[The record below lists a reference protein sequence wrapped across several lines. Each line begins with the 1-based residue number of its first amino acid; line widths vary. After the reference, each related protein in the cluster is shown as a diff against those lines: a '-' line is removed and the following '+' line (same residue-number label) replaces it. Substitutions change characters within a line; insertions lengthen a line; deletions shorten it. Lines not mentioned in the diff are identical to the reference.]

1 MGEKKEKKSK
11 KKEAAEEAPP
21 AEAPAEAAPAA
32 KPKEAKK
39 GTSNVFA
46 LFKQSQI
53 QEFKEAFTF
62 MDADRD
68 GILIKD
74 DLAAMYNSL
83 GREPDGKQLDEMIA
97 ECPGQLNF
105 TAFLTLFGEK
115 LHGTDPEAT
124 LRDAFKM
131 FDENDSGKLS
141 EEFVKDL
148 LSNVGDCFSKDEL
161 KQTFK
166 EAPVEGGMLDYLKF
180 VQIIKRG
187 KEEEAS

>member
-1 MGEKKEKKSK
+1 
-11 KKEAAEEAPP
+11 
-21 AEAPAEAAPAA
+21 
-32 KPKEAKK
+32 
-39 GTSNVFA
+39 
-46 LFKQSQI
+46 
-53 QEFKEAFTF
+53 

-74 DLAAMYNSL
+74 DLAAMYGSL

-131 FDENDSGKLS
+131 FDEGDTGKLS
-141 EEFVKDL
+141 EEYVKDL
-148 LSNVGDCFSKDEL
+148 LSNVGDIFSKDEL

-187 KEEEAS
+187 KEEEQS

>member
-11 KKEAAEEAPP
+11 KKEEEAPAAEAPAAEEAP
-21 AEAPAEAAPAA
+21 AAP
-32 KPKEAKK
+32 KK
-39 GTSNVFA
+39 AGKATSNVFA

-74 DLAAMYNSL
+74 DLAAMYGSL

-131 FDENDSGKLS
+131 FDEGDTGKLS
-141 EEFVKDL
+141 EEYVKDL
-148 LSNVGDCFSKDEL
+148 LSNVGDIFSKDEL

-187 KEEEAS
+187 KEEEQS